1 MQSNAS
7 IQIQPTDPIIPAAP
21 VRRSRFRFGRQR
33 AGYFFMLPALALL
46 LIFMLGPAF
55 YALYTAFTN
64 MALTGFGAASPQ
76 WIGWQNFDQIFHDP
90 DFFNSLRVSV
100 TYLVGSALIG
110 QAGLGLLLALLMQRR
125 NTSFKAVVGAIVVGA
140 WIVPDVVAGFLWN
153 AFLHGDGFLNTVLAL
168 FGLPTKAWLQSAP
181 MSSIIVANTWRGT
194 AFSMLLF
201 SGALTAISPDLLEA
215 AAVDGAG
222 LFQRVARIVLPL
234 LKGAIAT
241 DLLLI
246 TLQTL
251 SDFTLVF
258 VLTGGGP
265 GFQTQLMTIYMY
277 QQAFSFYQLGYGTA
291 VSLLIIAV
299 GAILSLLY
307 IRVLRV
313 EI

>member
-1 MQSNAS
+1 MQSNIGIEAK
-7 IQIQPTDPIIPAAP
+7 PAAP
-21 VRRSRFRFGRQR
+21 ITPVAPRPAVRRRRRIK
-33 AGYFFMLPALALL
+33 AGYFFLIPAFGI
-46 LIFMLGPAF
+46 LIFFMLGPSL

-76 WIGWQNFDQIFHDP
+76 WIGTSNFDQIFHDP
-90 DFFNSLRVSV
+90 DFFNALRVSV
-100 TYLVGSALIG
+100 TYLAGSALVG
-110 QAGLGLLLALLMQRR
+110 QAGLGLILALLMQNRS
-125 NTSFKAVVGAIVVGA
+125 TLFKGIVGGIVVGA
-140 WIVPDVVAGFLWN
+140 WVVPDVVAGFLWS
-153 AFLHGDGFLNTVLAL
+153 AFLHQDGFLNTILAL
-168 FGLPTKAWLQSAP
+168 FGLPQKPWLQQDP
-181 MSSIIVANTWRGT
+181 MASIIVANIWRGT
-194 AFSMLLF
+194 AFSMLLY
-201 SGALTAISPDLLEA
+201 SGALTAVSPELLEA
-215 AAVDGAG
+215 AAIDGAG
-222 LFQRVARIVLPL
+222 LFQRVFRIILPL

-277 QQAFSFYQLGYGTA
+277 QQAFKFYQLGYGTA
-291 VSLLIIAV
+291 VSLLIIAT
-299 GAILSLLY
+299 GAILSLIY